1 MDNKNKKE
9 DNTHYL
15 PIFMSIGLS
24 VGVAIG
30 AATNNM
36 PICMCIGLCIGV
48 GIGAALDGQKKQKD
62 KEEWQLAKFQ
72 YDEQLETWI
81 CMRYYNLKF

>member
-62 KEEWQLAKFQ
+62 KEEWQLAKFKFV
-72 YDEQLETWI
+72 ETKDI
-81 CMRYYNLKF
+81 KK